1 MRLAKSDAA
10 SGKQL
15 MESFRAPET
24 YKISLVTHRTDA
36 ATGAKTQQVD
46 EYTLKVDY
54 LLPSLLNTVLGDAAG
69 LRNTFRLSPS
79 LRPTTRGGWTR

>member
-1 MRLAKSDAA
+1 MD
-10 SGKQL
+10 
-15 MESFRAPET
+15 SFRACVS

-54 LLPSLLNTVLGDAAG
+54 LLPSQLNTVLGNATNAAQYFPPVT
-69 LRNTFRLSPS
+69 LTP
-79 LRPTTRGGWTR
+79 PDDTRRVDEGNHKITHPVFP